1 MWELQ
6 IYAIEIL
13 AKISNFKIFSLIVF
27 LLFITRNIKNFKSLN
42 YFLIILYSVLFL
54 FSFSFK
60 EYGID
65 SIRLG
70 ILKLKLSSSAYTSYR
85 EDLEIMKNLR
95 KKRFFSLYIYKNVD
109 KLNKE
114 FEYILNYL
122 EENRNNKIK
131 ILGIR
136 KEYIDIV

>member
-95 KKRFFSLYIYKNVD
+95 KKRFFSLYIYKNID

>member
-13 AKISNFKIFSLIVF
+13 AKISNFKIFFLIVF

-42 YFLIILYSVLFL
+42 YLLIILYSVLFL

-95 KKRFFSLYIYKNVD
+95 KKRFFSLYIYKNID

>member
-70 ILKLKLSSSAYTSYR
+70 ILKLKLSPSAYTSYR

-95 KKRFFSLYIYKNVD
+95 KKRFFSLYIYKNID

>member
-13 AKISNFKIFSLIVF
+13 AKISNFKIFFLIVF

-42 YFLIILYSVLFL
+42 YLLIILYSVLFL

-70 ILKLKLSSSAYTSYR
+70 ILKLKLSPSAYTSYR

-95 KKRFFSLYIYKNVD
+95 KKRFFSLYIYKNID

>member
-13 AKISNFKIFSLIVF
+13 AKISNFKIFFLIVF

-70 ILKLKLSSSAYTSYR
+70 ILKLKLSPSAYTSYR

>member
-13 AKISNFKIFSLIVF
+13 AKISNFKIFFLIVF

-42 YFLIILYSVLFL
+42 YLLIILYSVLFL

-70 ILKLKLSSSAYTSYR
+70 ILKLKLSPSAYTSYR

>member
-13 AKISNFKIFSLIVF
+13 AKISNFKIFFLIVF

-95 KKRFFSLYIYKNVD
+95 KKRFFSLYIYKNID

>member
-13 AKISNFKIFSLIVF
+13 AKISNFKIFFLIVF

>member
-13 AKISNFKIFSLIVF
+13 AKISNFKIFFLIVF

-42 YFLIILYSVLFL
+42 YLLIILYSVLFL

>member
-13 AKISNFKIFSLIVF
+13 AKISNFKIFFLIVF

-42 YFLIILYSVLFL
+42 YFFIILYSVLFL

-70 ILKLKLSSSAYTSYR
+70 ILKLKLSPSAYTSYR

-95 KKRFFSLYIYKNVD
+95 KKRFFSLYIYKNID

>member
-13 AKISNFKIFSLIVF
+13 AKISNFKIFFLIVF

-70 ILKLKLSSSAYTSYR
+70 ILKLKLSPSAYTSYR

-95 KKRFFSLYIYKNVD
+95 KKRFFSLYIYKNID